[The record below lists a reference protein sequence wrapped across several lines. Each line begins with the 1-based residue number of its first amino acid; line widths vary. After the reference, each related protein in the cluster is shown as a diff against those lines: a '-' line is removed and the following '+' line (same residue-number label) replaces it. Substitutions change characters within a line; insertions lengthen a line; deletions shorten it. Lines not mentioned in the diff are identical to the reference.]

1 MGCIYIYIFI
11 FLSSMH
17 VYKQSKTKMLML
29 TMIMDIMLLFCRWC
43 RTCYHFVILTIK
55 RKWSNHISAGHVTCI
70 VKISV
75 CVRKDPTLTSSSAQ
89 SYLSIWKIIIHISLN
104 GVTVKAGKTRSN
116 TLKWM
121 KSVTCSPASWSSW
134 RWVSVSL
141 LSLYCNLSWA
151 HQ

>member
-55 RKWSNHISAGHVTCI
+55 RKWSNHICGSRGLYCQDQCVCA
-70 VKISV
+70 KIWPWPPLPPNHICPS
-75 CVRKDPTLTSSSAQ
+75 
-89 SYLSIWKIIIHISLN
+89 KIIIHISLN
-104 GVTVKAGKTRSN
+104 GVTENAGKTRTI

-121 KSVTCSPASWSSW
+121 KSVICSQQHNAFWSSW

-141 LSLYCNLSWA
+141 YCNLSWA